1 MNQEA
6 QAQGS
11 QAHGLQMR
19 TPRVLEFWF
28 DFASTYS
35 YLAAARI
42 EAACRAAPHAAH
54 VPLRWRP
61 FLLGPI
67 FAAQGWTT
75 SPFTLYPAKGRY
87 MWGDMERLCAAQ
99 GLPFRRPR
107 LFPQNSVHA
116 ARIALLGAW
125 MPWGPAFVR
134 AVYAANFAEDRDIS
148 APETLIALLDG
159 LGLEGQA
166 VYARAQTQEIKDRLR
181 AQTEE
186 AVSRGIFGAPS
197 FLAGEELFWGN
208 DRLDEAIAY
217 AATAATGGGLH
228 RKT

>member
-6 QAQGS
+6 QSPEAQG
-11 QAHGLQMR
+11 LQIR

-28 DFASTYS
+28 EFASTYS
-35 YLAAARI
+35 YLAAARV
-42 EAACRAAPHAAH
+42 EAACRAAQ

-87 MWGDMERLCAAQ
+87 MWRDMERLCAVQ

-107 LFPQNSVHA
+107 LFPQNSVPA

-125 MPWGPAFVR
+125 MPWEPAFVR

-159 LGLEGQA
+159 LGLDGQEL
-166 VYARAQTQEIKDRLR
+166 YARAQTQAIKDRLHT
-181 AQTEE
+181 QTEE
-186 AVSRGIFGAPS
+186 AASRGIFGAPS
-197 FLAGEELFWGN
+197 FLIGEELFWGN
-208 DRLDEAIAY
+208 DRLDQAIAY
-217 AATAATGGGLH
+217 AATAATDGALH
-228 RKT
+228 RET

>member
-1 MNQEA
+1 MTEDRQAQTPEA
-6 QAQGS
+6 QKRAAQ
-11 QAHGLQMR
+11 

-28 DFASTYS
+28 EFASTYS

-42 EAACRAAPHAAH
+42 EAACRAAH

-87 MWGDMERLCAAQ
+87 MWRDMERLCAAQ
-99 GLPFRRPR
+99 NLPFRRPR

-148 APETLIALLDG
+148 TRETLIALLDG
-159 LGLEGQA
+159 LGLDGQA
-166 VYARAQTQEIKDRLR
+166 LYARAQTQEIKDRLR

-186 AVSRGIFGAPS
+186 AASRGIFGAPS
-197 FLAGEELFWGN
+197 FLVGEELFWGN
-208 DRLDEAIAY
+208 DRLDQAIAY
-217 AATAATGGGLH
+217 AASGATGGAPSQE
-228 RKT
+228 T